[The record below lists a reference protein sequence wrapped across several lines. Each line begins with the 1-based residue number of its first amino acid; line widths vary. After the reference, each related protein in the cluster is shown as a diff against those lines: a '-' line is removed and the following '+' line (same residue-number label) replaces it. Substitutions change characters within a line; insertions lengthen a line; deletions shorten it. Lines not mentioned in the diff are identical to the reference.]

1 MNTINN
7 EHNMKFDCKEI
18 SISDEEIGCTLVL
31 SEKEEEANYSEGMT
45 IDQIMSS
52 IGPYL
57 LLQRTYPEEE
67 YEKDYYYIETSD
79 LDNTGELKDFIIDL
93 YRTKFQMIHEDEIHE
108 IGINVN
114 DKEYENLKAILL
126 KLTNNI
132 GELIFHD

>member
-1 MNTINN
+1 
-7 EHNMKFDCKEI
+7 MKFDCKEI

-31 SEKEEEANYSEGMT
+31 SEKEEEGNYSEGMT

-67 YEKDYYYIETSD
+67 FEKDYYYIETSD
-79 LDNTGELKDFIIDL
+79 LGNTGELKDFIIDL